1 MEEER
6 TRQIEYVC
14 ADWRPRYS
22 IKAML
27 AHKMNVRWRFCMKVR
42 WLGNACL
49 EVFSNNQILIDPNF
63 LVDPEIDPII
73 ILLTHE
79 HDDHYDPKKCAKML
93 SEVTLYAPK
102 ATLNKFGIEGVPVEV
117 GDEIDGIKVLESD
130 CWGSEESVS
139 YFHKGLLHAGDSAK
153 FPDVK
158 GVKLVFSACFPD
170 YYEGYVR
177 AFKRL
182 KPNLVIPFHYDVKKD
197 LDEAK
202 GLKERL
208 DKEGINSKLI
218 EIGESV
224 EI

>member
-1 MEEER
+1 
-6 TRQIEYVC
+6 
-14 ADWRPRYS
+14 
-22 IKAML
+22 
-27 AHKMNVRWRFCMKVR
+27 MKVR

-49 EVFSNNQILIDPNF
+49 EVFSKNRILIDPNF
-63 LVDPEIDPII
+63 LAEPDRDPDL

-93 SEVTLYAPK
+93 NKVMLYAPK
-102 ATLNKFGIEGVPVEV
+102 TALSKFGLKGMAVKA
-117 GDEIDGIKVLESD
+117 GDEINGIKVLESY
-130 CWGSEESVS
+130 CWGSEENVS
-139 YFHKGLLHAGDSAK
+139 YFHRGLLHVGDSAK

-170 YYEGYVR
+170 YYEDYVR
-177 AFKRL
+177 AFKSL
-182 KPNLVIPFHYDVKKD
+182 KPNLVIPFHYDVKRD

-208 DKEGINSKLI
+208 DREGINSKLI